1 MQPTSSAAAS
11 RPANA
16 TLILLASLY
25 CAQGLPSGLLA
36 HSLPVLL
43 RQHGVDLALIGLLK
57 LLALP
62 WLLKVLWA
70 PWVDR
75 LASPRLGHHR
85 GWILPL
91 QLGVIA
97 VIASLAL
104 MNPARLFDSHFLL
117 LIGLLLLVNLAAS
130 TQDIATDGLAVR
142 LLPERWRGLGNSLQ
156 VGGYKVGM
164 LVSGS
169 GLLLAMD
176 TLGWHLSVAL
186 VAVLLVLMTLPIW
199 RFNERRELPFQ
210 PAQAEPA
217 GPGLLLRHYRGL
229 LLQSG
234 MLFWLAVLL
243 SFKLGD
249 ALGSPMIKPMLVDQ
263 GWSNAELGQLTL
275 ISSLAGIAGAFLGGL
290 LYARIGALRALLL
303 FGLLQACGIAAMA
316 VLVNAGSSIGLV
328 YGVALFEQTADG
340 MSTVALFAVMMRQC
354 RPEHEGADF
363 TLQAS
368 VQLLL
373 AGLVGATSGWLAEQL
388 GFANLFISAG
398 ALGLLALPIV
408 LLYFWRGARPAV
420 SAA

>member
-104 MNPARLFDSHFLL
+104 MNPERLFDSHFLL

-176 TLGWHLSVAL
+176 ALGWNLSVAL